1 MAGREQLYRLR
12 VEYGKDGRLAY
23 LGHLEVI
30 NTMGRCIRRS
40 GLPFSVGNGFARRI
54 RLQFSQALPVGA
66 SSRCEY
72 YDLLLTDRVNEGE
85 ALVRL
90 RGATPAGLA
99 PVWCGYVPRELPALE
114 AWLTRSAWEVSFSR
128 GVDRDALD
136 GALRQLRDRGTLEYM
151 RGEKRKVVD
160 LGQTLVGWD
169 WDEPGVLT
177 LQTRATNQAS
187 LRPAVL
193 LSAAQG
199 VLGREVPPYSV
210 CRVGLWHEG
219 VDGSLV
225 EGLDTRSG

>member
-1 MAGREQLYRLR
+1 MPGRKQLYRLR

>member
-1 MAGREQLYRLR
+1 MPGREQLHRLR

-193 LSAAQG
+193 LSATQG

>member
-128 GVDRDALD
+128 GVDRNALD

>member
-1 MAGREQLYRLR
+1 MPGREQLHRFR

-136 GALRQLRDRGTLEYM
+136 GALRQLRDRGSLEYM

-193 LSAAQG
+193 LSATQG

>member
-1 MAGREQLYRLR
+1 MPGREQLYRLR

>member
-1 MAGREQLYRLR
+1 MPGREQLYRLR

-136 GALRQLRDRGTLEYM
+136 GSLRQLRDRGTLEYM

>member
-1 MAGREQLYRLR
+1 MPGREQLYRLR

-177 LQTRATNQAS
+177 LLTRATNQAS

>member
-1 MAGREQLYRLR
+1 MPGREQLHRLR

-90 RGATPAGLA
+90 GARPRGPRA
-99 PVWCGYVPRELPALE
+99 PVWCGYVPGSRPPGGSPAPAWCLP
-114 AWLTRSAWEVSFSR
+114 R

-136 GALRQLRDRGTLEYM
+136 GALRQLRDRGSLEYM

-193 LSAAQG
+193 LSATQG